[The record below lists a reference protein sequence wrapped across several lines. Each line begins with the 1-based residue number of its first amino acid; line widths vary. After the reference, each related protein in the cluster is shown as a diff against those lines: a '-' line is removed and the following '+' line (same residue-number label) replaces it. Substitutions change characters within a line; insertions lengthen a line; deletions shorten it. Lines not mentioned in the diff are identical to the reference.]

1 MDAVTAMCPDIGQ
14 RGDVAVA
21 AMIVEAHRRCR
32 DCAAGRCETGGTAA
46 QALAEH
52 RLERRRALGRR

>member
-1 MDAVTAMCPDIGQ
+1 MTAMCPDIGQ

-21 AMIVEAHRRCR
+21 AMIVEAHRRCP
-32 DCAAGRCETGGTAA
+32 DCAADRCETGGHAA

-52 RLERRRALGRR
+52 RRERRRALGR